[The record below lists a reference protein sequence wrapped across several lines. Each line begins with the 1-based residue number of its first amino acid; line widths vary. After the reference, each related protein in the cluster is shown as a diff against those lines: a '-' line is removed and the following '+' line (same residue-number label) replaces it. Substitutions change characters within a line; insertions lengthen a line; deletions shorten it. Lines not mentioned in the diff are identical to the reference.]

1 VAAAARRAAVERVA
15 GEHARQA
22 AEADRLAE
30 ARRLLAE
37 EEATEAEERRQAEE
51 EAELLER
58 AALARAQLEETNR
71 VARLK
76 GEADAA
82 ARASDER
89 RRQSGSNSSVG
100 PSPLAPRP
108 MQEVVGGGNSE
119 DKELLARHRQQ
130 SDLVRQMN
138 EALKRS
144 VSEPSS
150 SPTPPEPSRHR
161 EEKTDPAFRAP
172 VPPVPSPP
180 TRPSAPRARVF
191 GGDQKADDAD
201 LWNMVQ
207 PVSTSAPVP
216 GNSGSFEEALRRVD
230 SSLEALV
237 GRPAP
242 SQRAAPVEPLLEA
255 VLSTTTPVPA
265 HADADMDDPS
275 DPADQ
280 AKLRRQQLLRRA
292 MESLGSMG
300 SSPSSSPSGVVPAVG
315 ASPSGITARPSSPS
329 GVSARPSAP
338 GAPPP
343 SSRPSSPPPPAPSRP
358 SAVVPTPTPAEEQLA
373 AQIET
378 RAEAGKKKDHYATL
392 GITPQASRDQVKAGF
407 LGLAKTFHPDRLPP
421 SLPHLKQ
428 KISTVFEAIREAY
441 ETLYDD
447 NRRTAYTATLAAAK
461 ANQAAGGSPQQA
473 SDLFKMGE
481 VFFKKR
487 DYKQA
492 EDHFARAN
500 AIDKGA
506 NSLAA
511 QAWAI
516 YMDPA
521 RKAESANARAMM
533 QKAITLDAKCD
544 RAQYQLG
551 VIARVEGDMDRAE
564 KHFREAVRVNP
575 RHLEASQEIRL
586 IEMRRKKEK
595 DSGKKGGI
603 FG

>member
-1 VAAAARRAAVERVA
+1 VAE
-15 GEHARQA
+15 EQARQV
-22 AEADRLAE
+22 ADARLAE
-30 ARRLLAE
+30 ARRLLAQ
-37 EEATEAEERRQAEE
+37 EEASEAQERREAEE

-58 AALARAQLEETNR
+58 AALARETSR
-71 VARLK
+71 LARLK
-76 GEADAA
+76 EESDAL
-82 ARASDER
+82 ARAPDAR
-89 RRQSGSNSSVG
+89 RSAGTPSGGG

-108 MQEVVGGGNSE
+108 MQEVVGGGNPE
-119 DKELLARHRQQ
+119 DKALLARHRQQ

-150 SPTPPEPSRHR
+150 APTPPEPTLRR
-161 EEKTDPAFRAP
+161 EEKTDPAIRLP
-172 VPPVPSPP
+172 TQPLPPPP
-180 TRPSAPRARVF
+180 ARPSAPRARVF
-191 GGDQKADDAD
+191 GGDQRADNGD
-201 LWNMVQ
+201 LWNMAP

-230 SSLEALV
+230 TSLEALV
-237 GRPAP
+237 GRPDP
-242 SQRAAPVEPLLEA
+242 GRQAAPVEPLPDAE
-255 VLSTTTPVPA
+255 LSSPTPVPA
-265 HADADMDDPS
+265 LPEANLDDPL
-275 DPADQ
+275 DPAEQ
-280 AKLRRQQLLRRA
+280 GKLRRQRLLRRA

-300 SSPSSSPSGVVPAVG
+300 ASPASSPSAVVAPISSSPSGV
-315 ASPSGITARPSSPS
+315 TARPSTP
-329 GVSARPSAP
+329 AAPPSAP
-338 GAPPP
+338 ASRASAPPLA
-343 SSRPSSPPPPAPSRP
+343 APSRP
-358 SAVVPTPTPAEEQLA
+358 SAAAPVPTPAEAQLA

-392 GITPQASRDQVKAGF
+392 GITPQATRDQVKAAF

-461 ANQAAGGSPQQA
+461 AKANQAAGASPQQA
-473 SDLFKMGE
+473 TDLFKMGE

-492 EDHFARAN
+492 EDHFARAH
-500 AIDKGA
+500 ASDQGA

-533 QKAITLDAKCD
+533 QKALALDAKCD
-544 RAQYQLG
+544 RALYQLG

-564 KHFREAVRVNP
+564 KYFREAVRVNP

-595 DSGKKGGI
+595 DSGKKGGGL